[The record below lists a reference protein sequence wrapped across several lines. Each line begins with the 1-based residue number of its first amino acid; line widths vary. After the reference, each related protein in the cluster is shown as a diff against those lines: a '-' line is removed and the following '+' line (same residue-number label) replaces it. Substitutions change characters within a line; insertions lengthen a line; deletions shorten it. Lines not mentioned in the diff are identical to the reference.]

1 MKKIDLSGLR
11 IFKSPEYYK
20 LFEKILIK
28 IDYKKE
34 KISSLYEL
42 INLKYF
48 KKKKIFSKKNMEYN
62 NKSNINNNIFK

>member
-1 MKKIDLSGLR
+1 MKKIDFSGLR

-20 LFEKILIK
+20 LFEKILMK

-42 INLKYF
+42 INLKYY
-48 KKKKIFSKKNMEYN
+48 KKKIFQ
-62 NKSNINNNIFK
+62 

>member
-42 INLKYF
+42 INLKYY
-48 KKKKIFSKKNMEYN
+48 KKKTIFNKKNMEYN
-62 NKSNINNNIFK
+62 NKSNINNYIFK